1 MIEFIKG
8 NVHHVT
14 VDQIVVDVSGV
25 GYGIY
30 SSMATLSRVKIA
42 EPVTLYTHYSVREDG
57 ASLYG
62 FLTQDELNMFR
73 KLITVTKVGPKAAI
87 AMLSTYTVETLCQ
100 LIMAHNLDA
109 LSKAPGIGKKT
120 AERIVLELKDK
131 VNKMGIQ
138 PASTP
143 EQGTLFQDD
152 VMGAL
157 ISLGYQRNEA
167 LEAVRAT
174 ADRGVSTEESLKA
187 ALSWLMK

>member
-1 MIEFIKG
+1 MIEFVKG
-8 NVHHVT
+8 RVHHVT
-14 VDQIVVDVSGV
+14 LEQVIVDVNGV
-25 GYGIY
+25 GYGVY
-30 SSMATLSRVKIA
+30 ASAGTLAKAKKDDPI
-42 EPVTLYTHYSVREDG
+42 TLYTHYSVREDG

-62 FLTQDELNMFR
+62 FLFQDELEMFR

-87 AMLSTYTVETLCQ
+87 SMLSTYTVESICQ
-100 LIMAHNLDA
+100 QIMAQNLDA

-131 VNKMGIQ
+131 VKKMGIQ
-138 PASTP
+138 PTETP
-143 EQGTLFQDD
+143 GQGTLFEDE

-157 ISLGYQRNEA
+157 VSLGYQRNEA

-174 ADRGVSTEESLKA
+174 SDRGVSTEESLKI